1 MYNTN
6 LFPDKY
12 WFMHLKITAP
22 LISKVVGLMAVL
34 IMVLAMTPPVQ
45 AEAFSAN
52 FKGTDIHEFIST
64 ASKALG
70 KTIIIDDAVKGKVT
84 VRSYELLDAGQYYQF
99 FLNVLDVY
107 GYAVISMPNN
117 VLKVIPAKEGKRAA
131 LSSLKTPAEGDE
143 LIMRIVPLN
152 NIAAKEVAPLMRQFN
167 DSIGIG
173 NVVFLESGNALLITG
188 RADVVNSLVEL
199 AHEMDRTDQATVATV
214 ALQHASAADVAS
226 IVTTLFR
233 DESRTRKGAQPG
245 MKVVAD
251 ERTNT
256 VLIAGE
262 PTIQARVKGIIQQLD
277 QEKASQGNTKVIRLK
292 YAKAQ
297 SLLEVLSGV
306 SANLQDDK
314 KSAGNGAS
322 VSVMKNMVIK
332 ADELTNALIINATP
346 DVMSNLE
353 KVIEQL
359 DIRRAQ
365 VLVEAVIVEM
375 QNADGLNL
383 GIQWANRY
391 AGGTQFGNAQ
401 AQIAPGFKGGMT
413 EVFKNANG
421 LVTGFYSG
429 NWAGLLTAI
438 SNQSQNNILATPS
451 IMTLDNEDA
460 EFSVGQDVPI
470 LTGSQTTN
478 SDNVFNT
485 VSRKTVGIKLK
496 VKPQIN
502 KGQSVLLQI
511 EQEVSSVAENS
522 SVDKDNLGATFNIR
536 TVNNTVLVESGETV
550 VVGGL
555 LDKSQSDSKS
565 AVPFLERI
573 PLLGALFRSTSHKES
588 KRNLILFIRPT
599 VIRSTEEYEQESLR
613 KAARFRSLNAQSL
626 PLKAHA
632 DAQLEMVGSAENGAF
647 KLVQQQIDAFYRQG
661 AQ

>member
-6 LFPDKY
+6 LSPDKY
-12 WFMHLKITAP
+12 WLMQVKITAP
-22 LISKVVGLMAVL
+22 LISKILGLMAVL
-34 IMVLAMTPPVQ
+34 IVVLGMTTPAQ
-45 AEAFSAN
+45 AEGFSAN